1 MGTSLS
7 TGTGATTPSVKLRNV
22 GDHVDIAIFDL
33 ALDLPRK
40 IYNRDQPMI
49 GPNGK
54 PKTQHKIT
62 GVIVGGTGVINED
75 DEDRPLEPGEVAAI
89 YVAGRD
95 KWDPDLDK
103 GRAKGAA
110 KSWSE
115 ALNDLDGGLQVGDVV
130 RWKFEAEVPGKGN
143 EPRKV
148 RTYKLRHPKPDEGDL
163 RDRCEELHRQETA
176 TTVPTGA
183 SGPVWDDEEPFLDLG
198 DRDFDVRNLRL

>member
-22 GDHVDIAIFDL
+22 GDHVDIAIVDL
-33 ALDLPRK
+33 ARDLPRR
-40 IYNRDQPMI
+40 IYGTDQPMI
-49 GPNGK
+49 GPTGK

-62 GVIVGGTGVINED
+62 GVIVGGTGVIND
-75 DEDRPLEPGEVAAI
+75 NDADRPVEPGEVAAVYI
-89 YVAGRD
+89 AGRD

-115 ALNDLDGGLQVGDVV
+115 AVNDLDGGLQVGDVV
-130 RWKFEAEVPGKGN
+130 RWKFEAEVPGQGSQD
-143 EPRKV
+143 RRV
-148 RTYKLRHPKPDEGDL
+148 RTFKIRHAKPEEADQTA
-163 RDRCEELHRQETA
+163 RCEELHRQETA

-183 SGPVWDDEEPFLDLG
+183 SGPVWDDEEPFLDHG